1 MSYRKAALFFVGAH
15 AVLLAVLGVTAT
27 LIHAETAIA
36 PTAGIVRLPTLRSDG
51 RSPVK
56 LASLRGHP
64 AIVNFWASWCVPC
77 RAELASLEQLAASR
91 SGGLTVIA
99 ASVDEDPNTGRSA
112 FGTAY
117 PHLRLAF
124 ASLHEVELYG
134 ALGMP
139 YSIVLDS
146 KGREVKRV
154 TRAIDWS
161 GAAGAQ
167 ILSSA
172 NRTSVP
178 PRGARAKFGAAL
190 S

>member
-1 MSYRKAALFFVGAH
+1 MSCRKAALYFVAAH
-15 AVLLAVLGVTAT
+15 AVLLAVVGVTAT

-36 PTAGIVRLPTLRSDG
+36 PTASIARLPTLSSDG
-51 RSPVK
+51 PGPVK

-77 RAELASLEQLAASR
+77 RAELASLERLAASR
-91 SGGLTVIA
+91 SGVTVIA
-99 ASVDEDPNTGRSA
+99 ASVDEDPKTGRSA

-161 GAAGAQ
+161 GADGAQ
-167 ILSSA
+167 ILVSA
-172 NRTSVP
+172 NRT
-178 PRGARAKFGAAL
+178 GG
-190 S
+190 

>member
-1 MSYRKAALFFVGAH
+1 
-15 AVLLAVLGVTAT
+15 
-27 LIHAETAIA
+27 
-36 PTAGIVRLPTLRSDG
+36 
-51 RSPVK
+51 
-56 LASLRGHP
+56 
-64 AIVNFWASWCVPC
+64 
-77 RAELASLEQLAASR
+77 LASLERVAASR

-99 ASVDEDPNTGRSA
+99 ASVDEDTKTGRSA

-161 GAAGAQ
+161 GDVGTQTLA
-167 ILSSA
+167 SA
-172 NRTSVP
+172 N
-178 PRGARAKFGAAL
+178 
-190 S
+190 